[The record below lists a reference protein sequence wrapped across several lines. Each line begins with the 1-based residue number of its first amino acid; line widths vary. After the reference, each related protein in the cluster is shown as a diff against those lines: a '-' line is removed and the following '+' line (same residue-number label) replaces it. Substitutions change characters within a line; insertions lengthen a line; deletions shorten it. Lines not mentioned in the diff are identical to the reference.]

1 MLVWFTTEKNLLWSI
16 QRSKALKNVKK
27 NEKKKKTIIMNE
39 AESFALRQSFLLLSF
54 LKSEVENVSL
64 ELLVGLNSWMLFDL
78 GHSNI

>member
-1 MLVWFTTEKNLLWSI
+1 
-16 QRSKALKNVKK
+16 
-27 NEKKKKTIIMNE
+27 MNE
-39 AESFALRQSFLLLSF
+39 AESFTLRQSFLLLSF